1 MATERQIEANKLNS
15 QKSCGPK
22 TEAGKAKSCLNHL
35 SHGFTSNTA
44 TLIRGEDPEELERLL
59 DDLTNEYQPATP
71 TEQILVEKMCQ
82 NQWLSGRAFRFQ
94 THALW
99 EDVGQGNRLRNRRD
113 LELLIRYHSAAE
125 RNFHKAH
132 TELVKAQK
140 ERQKSEIDFES
151 QNAGRSADPTPARG
165 QTEPKKV
172 PLTRPLTQ
180 VATDFPAA
188 PAASVV
194 SDARPD
200 TETTP
205 EVLKTAA

>member
-15 QKSCGPK
+15 QKITGPK
-22 TEAGKAKSCLNHL
+22 TAAGRAKSCLNHV
-35 SHGFTSNTA
+35 SHGFTSSTA
-44 TLIRGEDPEELERLL
+44 LLIKGEDPEELSALL
-59 DDLTNEYQPATP
+59 ADLTNEYQPATP

-94 THALW
+94 SHALW

-140 ERQKSEIDFES
+140 ERQKSEIGFDS
-151 QNAGRSADPTPARG
+151 QNAGRPAGPTPAGG
-165 QTEPKKV
+165 QNVSKKV
-172 PLTRPLTQ
+172 PLTR
-180 VATDFPAA
+180 VGTDFPAA
-188 PAASVV
+188 PVSSVV
-194 SDARPD
+194 PDARPGR
-200 TETTP
+200 ETTP

>member
-22 TEAGKAKSCLNHL
+22 SEAGKAKSCLNHL

-44 TLIRGEDPEELERLL
+44 VLIRGEDPEELKALL
-59 DDLTNEYQPATP
+59 ADLTSEYQPATP

-94 THALW
+94 TWALW
-99 EDVGQGNRLRNRRD
+99 EDVGQGNRLRNDTD
-113 LELLIRYHSAAE
+113 LALLIRYHSAAE

-151 QNAGRSADPTPARG
+151 QNAGQAAASAPPRS

-172 PLTRPLTQ
+172 PLTR
-180 VATDFPAA
+180 VGTDFPAE

-194 SDARPD
+194 SDARPA
-200 TETTP
+200 TQTAP
-205 EVLKTAA
+205 EVIKTAA